1 MWCIPP
7 EQNGPFVCAMENVL
21 EVYKR
26 PYDPLHPMVCM
37 DEASKQL
44 VGEIQK
50 PIPLSA
56 GQPLRYDYEY
66 HRNGVTNIFML
77 CEPLRGWRKVNITAR
92 KTRSDWAG
100 QMKEL
105 VDLHYPHAR
114 RITVVMDNYPTHQ
127 ASSLYEAFPPQ
138 EARRL
143 LGKLELVYTPKHGSW
158 LNMAEIELCALGR
171 QCTEGRISDLPML
184 IKMVGIWERDRNNR
198 SIQIDWQFST
208 EDARIKLR
216 RLYPKIIE

>member
-7 EQNGPFVCAMENVL
+7 EQNAAFVCAMENVL

-26 PYDPLHPMVCM
+26 PYDPLHPVVCL
-37 DEASKQL
+37 DETCKQL
-44 VGEIQK
+44 VSEFQK

-66 HRNGVTNIFML
+66 QRNGVTNIFMM
-77 CEPLRGWRKVNITAR
+77 CEPLCGWRKVNVTAR
-92 KTRSDWAG
+92 KTRIDWAG
-100 QMKEL
+100 QIREL
-105 VDLHYPHAR
+105 VDVHYPQAQ
-114 RITVVMDNYPTHQ
+114 RITLVMDNYPTHG

-171 QCTEGRISDLPML
+171 QCTEGRIEDLPTL
-184 IKMVGIWERDRNNR
+184 IEMVGIWERDRNNR
-198 SIQIDWQFST
+198 TIKIDWQFTT